1 MTTTSPPK
9 ACVIGWPVKHSRSP
23 LIHGY
28 WLKKHGIAG
37 SYEKRET
44 HPEALQD
51 FINSIRQGE
60 YVGCNVTIPHKE
72 NIARLVDEVDP
83 AAAKAGS
90 LNTVYIE
97 KDRLKATSTDGHG
110 FLANLLSCHP
120 GYSISKKPIVILG
133 AGGSA
138 RAIANTLAQNHAAS
152 ILIHNRTHSRAE
164 NIAEVI
170 GSPLRAVTREQLNN
184 ALPTAGL
191 IINTTSAG
199 LTDSEQMTLPWSILD
214 PHTII
219 ADIVYTPLIT
229 SLLKAAKTHGH
240 PIVPGLGMLLH
251 QAVFGFEK
259 WFGLRPQVT
268 RELYDIVARDIDPG
282 YSS

>member
-37 SYEKRET
+37 SYEKHEVRADEL
-44 HPEALQD
+44 PD
-51 FINSIRQGE
+51 FINAIRRRD

-83 AAAKAGS
+83 VAAKAGS
-90 LNTVYIE
+90 LNTVYLE
-97 KDRLKATSTDGHG
+97 NHRLKATSTDGQG

-120 GYSISKKPIVILG
+120 DYSISKKPIVILG

-164 NIAEVI
+164 NIAALI
-170 GSPLRAVTREQLNN
+170 GSPLKAITPDELQD
-184 ALPTAGL
+184 ALPEAGL

-199 LTDSEQMTLPWSILD
+199 LTDSEQMDLPWSILD

-229 SLLKAAKTHGH
+229 PLLNAAKTHGH

-259 WFGLRPQVT
+259 WFGLRPEVN

-282 YSS
+282 YGS